1 MLERYDGKHYTGY
14 HYANDIEI
22 AKVSFLRSESYRSF
36 FDFVDCS
43 GGIFVHRWGCPIRSM
58 AVWALLPKS
67 KVPGLNF
74 GPQAAQVT
82 AMPRLPTKRGHVGAA
97 PRADRFIR
105 TPEVS

>member
-67 KVPGLNF
+67 KVPGT
-74 GPQAAQVT
+74 Q
-82 AMPRLPTKRGHVGAA
+82 
-97 PRADRFIR
+97 PRAATLGRKLR
-105 TPEVS
+105 KSLPRRAYLLNVAT